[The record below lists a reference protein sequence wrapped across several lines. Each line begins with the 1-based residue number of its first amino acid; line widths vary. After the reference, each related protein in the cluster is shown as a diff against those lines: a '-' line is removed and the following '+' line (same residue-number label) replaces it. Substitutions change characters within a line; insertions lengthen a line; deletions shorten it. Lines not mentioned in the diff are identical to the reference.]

1 MERTHTIT
9 VSTLMSRL
17 KKLPGD
23 TKVFLSNDSEGN
35 SYSSIANIYPFQVTE
50 DGKAII
56 IWPFHEGLD
65 LDDIDA
71 HASIRSDY
79 YNKIY
84 EESIAQGKTRD
95 QAVSIAIKEAYDSDA
110 PFNN

>member
-56 IWPFHEGLD
+56 IWPFHEGID
-65 LDDIDA
+65 LDDIDSC
-71 HASIRSDY
+71 ASIRSDR
-79 YNKIY
+79 YNEVFKKA
-84 EESIAQGKTRD
+84 IAEGKTTEE
-95 QAVSIAIKEAYDSDA
+95 AKTMAIKEAYDTEL